1 MSTQQDTRPR
11 SPAELVSLSIV
22 LLLLGGIVGL
32 LLWYAVQPTTE
43 ARFEVTVE
51 TAAIAERQGHYYVPL
66 RVLNT
71 GDATAEDVMVR
82 AALLRDEQIVD
93 EVELT
98 FVFMAGG
105 EEAKGVAVFDEDPR
119 NGTIEA
125 GVTSHLIP

>member
-1 MSTQQDTRPR
+1 MSSQQDTRPR
-11 SPAELVSLSIV
+11 SPAEWATLGVV
-22 LLLLGGIVGL
+22 LLLLGAIIGL

-51 TAAIAERQGHYYVPL
+51 TAAIAEQQGHYYVPL

-82 AALLRDEQIVD
+82 AALLRDEQVVED
-93 EVELT
+93 VELT
-98 FVFMAGG
+98 FAFLAGG
-105 EEAKGVAVFDEDPR
+105 EEADGVAVFDEDPR
-119 NGTIEA
+119 DGMIEA